1 MSDAPSVTRASC
13 PHATATVVFSRSGT
27 RLRPII
33 AMLEVCLDCGKEL
46 DRKKV
51 NRGFDVY
58 SKRGAD

>member
-1 MSDAPSVTRASC
+1 MSDAPSVPGAC
-13 PHATATVVFSRSGT
+13 PHAMATIVFSRTGT

-33 AMLEVCLDCGKEL
+33 AAVEKCLDCGKEL

-58 SKRGAD
+58 SRRGPE